1 MFTTFSD
8 LLAVEDRPHLIGELA
23 ERFEVSLRTIRFYE
37 QRGLIAPKRSD
48 PHTRVFQGEDVA
60 RLGFI
65 VGCRRLGLSVE
76 TIGALLATRDGSD
89 ATVFRRDLAAAL
101 AAHRD
106 LLTAQRTELDRQ
118 ITATE
123 AWVGEL
129 ADEREG

>member
-48 PHTRVFQGEDVA
+48 PHTRVFLGEDVA

-76 TIGALLATRDGSD
+76 TIGALLATRDGED
-89 ATVFRRDLAAAL
+89 PGAFRTDLARAL
-101 AAHRD
+101 TGHRD
-106 LLTAQRTELDRQ
+106 MLIEQRDEVERQ
-118 ITATE
+118 IAATE